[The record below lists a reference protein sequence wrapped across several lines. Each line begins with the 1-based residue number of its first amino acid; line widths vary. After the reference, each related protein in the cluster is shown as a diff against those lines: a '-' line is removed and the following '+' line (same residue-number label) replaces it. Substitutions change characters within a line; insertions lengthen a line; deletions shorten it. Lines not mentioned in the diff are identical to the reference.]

1 MNRKK
6 FEKSKSL
13 LGEETV
19 ETPLQVQQDAL
30 WTLEN
35 LGVGC
40 KQPVTQGAF
49 HKNNLPGSQSMT
61 RIEVKPTLE
70 TSELARLFGGKKSRR
85 FSHNVK
91 MKVKKLKV
99 VFSELMNPFLYYQR
113 NKIEMASKDLVHLG
127 GGLSLRS
134 RELSK
139 SMENCEAI
147 VCFIATVG
155 NKVESQIK
163 RLMEENRLS
172 EAYILDAMGSV
183 AVENMVE
190 KFHRRMMT
198 KYEIEGKGVT
208 LRFSPGYCDWPLSD
222 QKKLFSLFDL
232 FHLKVKLTDSCLM
245 LPRKSISGVFGVI
258 PSHVSL
264 PVRSYNPCSECEQRD
279 CIARRS
285 Y

>member
-1 MNRKK
+1 MNKEQ
-6 FEKSKSL
+6 EKRSQSL
-13 LGEETV
+13 LGEKTV
-19 ETPLQVQQDAL
+19 EMLPRVHQDAL
-30 WTLEN
+30 WILEN

-40 KQPVTQGAF
+40 KQRVTQGAF

-70 TSELARLFGGKKSRR
+70 TRELARLFGGKKSRR
-85 FSHNVK
+85 FSNNVK
-91 MKVKKLKV
+91 RKVEKLKV
-99 VFSELMNPFLYYQR
+99 IFSELLKPLLYYRR
-113 NKIEMASKDLVHLG
+113 NKIEMASKDSVHLG

-134 RELSK
+134 RKLSK
-139 SMENCEAI
+139 SMENCEEI

-155 NKVESQIK
+155 NKVESQTK

-190 KFHRRMMT
+190 TFHRRMMT
-198 KYEIEGKGVT
+198 KYETEGKGVT

-222 QKKLFSLFDL
+222 QKNLFSLFDL

-258 PSHVSL
+258 PSYVSL
-264 PVRSYNPCSECEQRD
+264 PVRSYNPCSECEERD

-285 Y
+285 

>member
-1 MNRKK
+1 MNRKE
-6 FEKSKSL
+6 FEKSKSV
-13 LGEETV
+13 LGEEPV
-19 ETPLQVQQDAL
+19 EMPLQVHQDAL
-30 WTLEN
+30 WILET

-61 RIEVKPTLE
+61 RIELKPTLE
-70 TSELARLFGGKKSRR
+70 TSELARLFGGKKPRR

-91 MKVKKLKV
+91 MKVEKLKV
-99 VFSELMNPFLYYQR
+99 MFSELLKPLLYYRR
-113 NKIEMASKDLVHLG
+113 NKIEMAGKDSVHLS
-127 GGLSLRS
+127 GGLSFRS
-134 RELSK
+134 RKLSK

-147 VCFIATVG
+147 VCFIATLG
-155 NKVESQIK
+155 NKVESQTK

-190 KFHRRMMT
+190 TFHRRMMT
-198 KYEIEGKGVT
+198 KYEMEGKGVT

-222 QKKLFSLFDL
+222 QKKLFSVFDL

-258 PSHVSL
+258 PSYLSL
-264 PVRSYNPCSECEQRD
+264 PVRSYNPCSECEERD
-279 CIARRS
+279 CVARRS
-285 Y
+285 

>member
-1 MNRKK
+1 MNKEQ
-6 FEKSKSL
+6 EKRSRSL
-13 LGEETV
+13 LREETI
-19 ETPLQVQQDAL
+19 EMLPQVHQDAL
-30 WTLEN
+30 WLLED

-40 KQPVTQGAF
+40 KQPMTQGGF
-49 HKNNLPGSQSMT
+49 HKNNLPGSRSMT

-70 TSELARLFGGKKSRR
+70 TSELARLFGGKKSPR

-91 MKVKKLKV
+91 MKVEKLKV
-99 VFSELMNPFLYYQR
+99 KLSELLKPLLYYR
-113 NKIEMASKDLVHLG
+113 RDKIEMASRDFVHLS

-134 RELSK
+134 RKLSK
-139 SMENCEAI
+139 SMENCEEI

-155 NKVESQIK
+155 NKVESQTK

-190 KFHRRMMT
+190 KFHRRMMS
-198 KYEIEGKGVT
+198 KYEMEGKGVT
-208 LRFSPGYCDWPLSD
+208 LPFSPGYCDWPLSD
-222 QKKLFSLFDL
+222 QKKLFSVFDL

-258 PSHVSL
+258 PSCVSL
-264 PVRSYNPCSECEQRD
+264 PVRSYNPCSECEKRD
-279 CIARRS
+279 CIVRRS
-285 Y
+285 C